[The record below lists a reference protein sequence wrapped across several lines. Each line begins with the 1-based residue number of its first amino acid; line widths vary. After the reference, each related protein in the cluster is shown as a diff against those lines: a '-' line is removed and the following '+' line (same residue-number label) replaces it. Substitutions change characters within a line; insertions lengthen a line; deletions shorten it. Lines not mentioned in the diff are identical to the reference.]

1 MTLYVTNVPEE
12 CSEQDFRDFL
22 KTRKIFYL
30 RADKPLG
37 RNYAFVRLA
46 SANAVESTIARL
58 QKLKICDDGYYGNLN
73 ACLARVERQLLS
85 KEEFEK
91 SKAERRAA
99 KALATNPT
107 TAAQTVTTLNP
118 DNSPESADLG
128 PATLAATINLPSSPV
143 NQLPSA
149 SQLSSGNVLSQQDT
163 PLLGS
168 DEPLTPSTSTSTP
181 PTTQLPSSPISP
193 ISPGSSNTPPRL
205 TSKRPRSSPG
215 DSPGDSPEAH
225 NSPKRHPGLED
236 ETPPIQ
242 LALTESEDD

>member
-1 MTLYVTNVPEE
+1 MTLYVTNIPEE

-30 RADKPLG
+30 RADKPVG

-58 QKLKICDDGYYGNLN
+58 QKLKIGDDLGYYVNLN

-91 SKAERRAA
+91 SKAERRVA
-99 KALATNPT
+99 KALANSPT
-107 TAAQTVTTLNP
+107 TAALTITTPNP
-118 DNSPESADLG
+118 DNSSASADSG
-128 PATLAATINLPSSPV
+128 PAVLAAPINLPSSPV

-149 SQLSSGNVLSQQDT
+149 SQLSSANVLTQQDT

-168 DEPLTPSTSTSTP
+168 DEPLSPSTSSSTP
-181 PTTQLPSSPISP
+181 PTTQLPSSSISSISP
-193 ISPGSSNTPPRL
+193 ENSNTPPRL
-205 TSKRPRSSPG
+205 ASKRPRS
-215 DSPGDSPEAH
+215 
-225 NSPKRHPGLED
+225 
-236 ETPPIQ
+236 PPW
-242 LALTESEDD
+242 